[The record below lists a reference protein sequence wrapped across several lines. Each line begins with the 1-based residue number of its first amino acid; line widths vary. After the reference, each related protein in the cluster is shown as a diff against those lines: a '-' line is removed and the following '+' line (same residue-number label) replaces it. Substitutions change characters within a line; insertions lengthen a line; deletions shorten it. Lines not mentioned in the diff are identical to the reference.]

1 MWKSPPESEGEFPG
15 VKVPPNTI
23 RLNARVVSV
32 LNKLGIETPL
42 QLVITLCVI
51 ALVVVTTL
59 GGSGGAP
66 PVFFIYRT
74 LLIVITILC
83 ALGCRRSDTQISRWF
98 LALTVVV
105 ITLMWI
111 SVLRIQGSHFE
122 GLYLLYRHTFFI
134 CMLLALAHY
143 SRYRSAAWKGLL
155 LGSVVVTNIVH
166 LIPELVMN
174 QRPILGF
181 SRNNGDYFAT
191 YLLIG
196 VAASLAIVVFGTR
209 RNFRIAAAV
218 SAALLMFGIVQTD
231 SRGAALAVLGMVV
244 ITAVR
249 AGERIPRR
257 VWLFA
262 GLAGVV
268 TVLIFSPRLVSK
280 FLLHGQAD
288 PYNYARPQIWLSSLR
303 IIGQNPI
310 LGTGFGQ
317 FFHVSKR
324 FAFPMDGQ
332 VARYMVRISMAHSE
346 YLQHVAELGIP
357 AAALLF
363 SLLGYLLYLAWNRAP
378 RVWPEYRC
386 FNEAAILTAAGI
398 GAHALVDNCWTIPVT
413 ASALVVL
420 SLSDLLPLQEK
431 KRRQSGAARLAFAA
445 IAIGFIYVRSI
456 VIPGLGLYYNEQG
469 HQAYDKFDYIN
480 AERYHIKAITVV
492 PENPLFLDN
501 LGMVYLDK
509 GAQAKDAHLI
519 DHARKYFTKA
529 IASSPQSLDP
539 HIHMEAALIQ
549 SLNGVREHDVEIF
562 NRIIENDLQL
572 LQIDPFIPFSR
583 KNLADAF
590 FQLGNRDRAFQEL
603 QTALEYEPNY
613 VPGYLQFAAWYHD
626 LGNTSASQQ
635 YTAQAIAVVNKYRDF
650 RPRQPYETLLL
661 ARPSPAVNSM
671 SQVR

>member
-1 MWKSPPESEGEFPG
+1 
-15 VKVPPNTI
+15 
-23 RLNARVVSV
+23 V

-42 QLVITLCVI
+42 QLVIALCAI

-83 ALGCRRSDTQISRWF
+83 VLGCRRADTQISRWF
-98 LALTVVV
+98 LVLTVVV
-105 ITLMWI
+105 ITLIWI

-122 GLYLLYRHTFFI
+122 GLYLWYRHTFFI

-143 SRYRSAAWKGLL
+143 SRYQSAAWKGLI
-155 LGSVVVTNIVH
+155 LGSVVVTNIAH
-166 LIPELVMN
+166 LIPELVTN
-174 QRPILGF
+174 QRPFHGF

-209 RNFRIAAAV
+209 RNFRIAAV
-218 SAALLMFGIVQTD
+218 ISAALLMFGIVQTD
-231 SRGAALAVLGMVV
+231 SRGATLAVLGMVV
-244 ITAVR
+244 ITALR
-249 AGERIPRR
+249 AGDRIPRR
-257 VWLFA
+257 VWLLA

-268 TVLIFSPRLVSK
+268 TVLILSPRLVSK
-280 FLLHGQAD
+280 FLSHGEAD
-288 PYNYARPQIWLSSLR
+288 PYNYARPQIWLNSLR

-346 YLQHVAELGIP
+346 YLQHLAELGIP
-357 AAALLF
+357 IAMLLF
-363 SLLGYLLYLAWNRAP
+363 SLLGYLLYLTWKRAP
-378 RVWPEYRC
+378 KVWPEYRC
-386 FNEAAILTAAGI
+386 FHEAAILTAAGI

-413 ASALVVL
+413 AAALVVL

-431 KRRQSGAARLAFAA
+431 KKRWSSAQLALMA
-445 IAIGFIYVRSI
+445 IAVGFFYVRS
-456 VIPGLGLYYNEQG
+456 VVVPGLGIYYNEQG

-480 AERYHIKAITVV
+480 AERYHNKAITVV
-492 PENPLFLDN
+492 PDNPLFLDN

-509 GAQAKDAHLI
+509 GIRVKDAHLVSL
-519 DHARKYFTKA
+519 ARTYFTRA

-539 HIHMEAALIQ
+539 HMHMEAALIQ
-549 SLNGVREHDVEIF
+549 SLTGSREHDVDLYH
-562 NRIIENDLQL
+562 RIIDNDLEL
-572 LQIDPFIPFSR
+572 LQIDPFIPFTR

-590 FQLGNRDRAFQEL
+590 FQLGDRSRAFQEL
-603 QTALEYEPNY
+603 QKALDYEPNY
-613 VPGYLQFAAWYHD
+613 VPGYLQFATWYRD

-635 YTAQAIAVVNKYRDF
+635 YTAHAIAVVNKYRDF
-650 RPRQPYETLLL
+650 RPRYPYETLLL
-661 ARPSPAVNSM
+661 ARPSPTVDAV

>member
-1 MWKSPPESEGEFPG
+1 
-15 VKVPPNTI
+15 
-23 RLNARVVSV
+23 V

-42 QLVITLCVI
+42 QFVIALCVI

-59 GGSGGAP
+59 GNSGGAP

-83 ALGCRRSDTQISRWF
+83 VLGCRRADTQISRWF

-122 GLYLLYRHTFFI
+122 GLYLWYRHTFFI

-143 SRYRSAAWKGLL
+143 SRYQSAAWKGLL
-155 LGSVVVTNIVH
+155 LGSVVVTNVVH
-166 LIPELVMN
+166 LIPDLLTN
-174 QRPILGF
+174 QKPVLGF

-196 VAASLAIVVFGTR
+196 VAASLALVVFGTR

-218 SAALLMFGIVQTD
+218 SAAFLMFGIVQTD
-231 SRGAALAVLGMVV
+231 SRGATLAVLAMVA

-249 AGERIPRR
+249 AGDRIPRR
-257 VWLFA
+257 VWLLA
-262 GLAGVV
+262 GLAGLV

-288 PYNYARPQIWLSSLR
+288 PYNYARPRIWLSSLR

-317 FFHVSKR
+317 FFHISKR

-346 YLQHVAELGIP
+346 YLQHMAELGVP
-357 AAALLF
+357 AAAFLF
-363 SLLGYLLYLAWNRAP
+363 SLLGYMLYLTWKRAP
-378 RVWPEYRC
+378 TVWPENRC
-386 FNEAAILTAAGI
+386 FHEAAILTAAGI

-413 ASALVVL
+413 AAALVVL
-420 SLSDLLPLQEK
+420 SLSDLLPLREK
-431 KRRQSGAARLAFAA
+431 KRRQSSAARLTFAA
-445 IAIGFIYVRSI
+445 IAIGIIYVRSI
-456 VIPGLGLYYNEQG
+456 VIPGLGFYYNEQG

-480 AERYHIKAITVV
+480 AERYHIKAIKVV
-492 PENPLFLDN
+492 PDNPLFLDN

-509 GAQAKDAHLI
+509 GIQGKDAHLL
-519 DHARKYFTKA
+519 DPARTYFTRA

-539 HIHMEAALIQ
+539 HIHMETALIQ
-549 SLNGVREHDVEIF
+549 SLTGSREHDLEIYH
-562 NRIIENDLQL
+562 RIIENDLQL
-572 LQIDPFIPFSR
+572 LQIDPFIPFTR
-583 KNLADAF
+583 KNLADALY
-590 FQLGNRDRAFQEL
+590 QSGDRKRAFQEL

-613 VPGYLQFAAWYHD
+613 VPGYLQFATWYRD
-626 LGNTSASQQ
+626 LGNTSTSQQ

-650 RPRQPYETLLL
+650 RPRYPYETLLL
-661 ARPSPAVNSM
+661 ARPAPTVNSV
-671 SQVR
+671 SQIR